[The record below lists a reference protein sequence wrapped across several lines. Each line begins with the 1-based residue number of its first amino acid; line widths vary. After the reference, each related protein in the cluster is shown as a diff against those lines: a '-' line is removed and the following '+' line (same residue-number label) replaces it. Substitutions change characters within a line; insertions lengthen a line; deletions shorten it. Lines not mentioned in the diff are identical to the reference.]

1 MLKSVLIDK
10 MYLVIVYAPQFKSF
24 ECNRRCV
31 YTQAYCL
38 ASEK

>member
-10 MYLVIVYAPQFKSF
+10 MYLVIVYSPKFKSF
-24 ECNRRCV
+24 EFIRCV
-31 YTQAYCL
+31 YTHVYCL